1 MLCPHLSSLDCQLKK
16 HRMTLEVELVW
27 FGCQTCSDPLL
38 FYHLSGLRISP
49 GSSLFQIRFGCATT
63 NNMHV
68 CTPVCVCESLPAV
81 KQQVGPGSAFLI
93 DLQVTGCVRG
103 LIASLS
109 APHLPSFSSIQSLSF
124 LSLFLV
130 LSLLSSCQR
139 SGAAAVPGVQLSP
152 RCFFSYASQTV
163 KELFAC
169 VVFMWFA
176 EFWHKK
182 LSCSLTTC
190 NPV

>member
-1 MLCPHLSSLDCQLKK
+1 
-16 HRMTLEVELVW
+16 MTLEVELVW

-38 FYHLSGLRISP
+38 FYHLSGFSISP
-49 GSSLFQIRFGCATT
+49 GSSLFQTLLGCATT

-81 KQQVGPGSAFLI
+81 KQQAGPGSAFLI

-109 APHLPSFSSIQSLSF
+109 APHLPSLSSIQSLSF
-124 LSLFLV
+124 LSLSCPLFSLFCHPARDQEQ
-130 LSLLSSCQR
+130 LLSQGSNCLLDA
-139 SGAAAVPGVQLSP
+139 SSLTLAKQLKNCL
-152 RCFFSYASQTV
+152 RA
-163 KELFAC
+163 
-169 VVFMWFA
+169 WFLCDLRN
-176 EFWHKK
+176 FGTKK

>member
-1 MLCPHLSSLDCQLKK
+1 
-16 HRMTLEVELVW
+16 MTLEVELVW

-38 FYHLSGLRISP
+38 FYHLSELRISP
-49 GSSLFQIRFGCATT
+49 GSSLFQILFGCATT

-81 KQQVGPGSAFLI
+81 KQQAGPGSAFLI
-93 DLQVTGCVRG
+93 DLQVTDCVRG

-109 APHLPSFSSIQSLSF
+109 APHLPSLSSIRPFPSSLSF
-124 LSLFLV
+124 LS
-130 LSLLSSCQR
+130 SLLSSCQR

-182 LSCSLTTC
+182 RSCSLTTC

>member
-1 MLCPHLSSLDCQLKK
+1 MYTDLTFSPHTTFGMGTKLALNFIWNGIKKVLKSLEFHLEDPGGTLSLDCQLKK

-38 FYHLSGLRISP
+38 FYHLSEFRISP
-49 GSSLFQIRFGCATT
+49 GSSLFQILFGCATT

-109 APHLPSFSSIQSLSF
+109 APHLPSLSSIQSLSF

-130 LSLLSSCQR
+130 LSSVILPEIRSSCC
-139 SGAAAVPGVQLSP
+139 P
-152 RCFFSYASQTV
+152 RGPTV
-163 KELFAC
+163 
-169 VVFMWFA
+169 
-176 EFWHKK
+176 
-182 LSCSLTTC
+182 S
-190 NPV
+190 

>member
-1 MLCPHLSSLDCQLKK
+1 
-16 HRMTLEVELVW
+16 MTLEVELVW

-38 FYHLSGLRISP
+38 FYHLSGFSISP
-49 GSSLFQIRFGCATT
+49 GSSLFQTLLGCATT

-68 CTPVCVCESLPAV
+68 CTPICVWESLPAV
-81 KQQVGPGSAFLI
+81 NSKLAQVLRFWLIFRWQAVSGGSSPACQCLTF
-93 DLQVTGCVRG
+93 
-103 LIASLS
+103 
-109 APHLPSFSSIQSLSF
+109 LPSPLCSLFPSSLSF
-124 LSLFLV
+124 LSSL

-190 NPV
+190 NPL

>member
-1 MLCPHLSSLDCQLKK
+1 MGARPLRTLYCFITFWGLAFLPGAHYSKLCLAVPQQTICMCARPYVCVRVCQRWSSKLAQVLLFWLIFRWQAVSGGSSPACQRLTSLPSPLSSP
-16 HRMTLEVELVW
+16 
-27 FGCQTCSDPLL
+27 F
-38 FYHLSGLRISP
+38 
-49 GSSLFQIRFGCATT
+49 
-63 NNMHV
+63 
-68 CTPVCVCESLPAV
+68 
-81 KQQVGPGSAFLI
+81 
-93 DLQVTGCVRG
+93 
-103 LIASLS
+103 
-109 APHLPSFSSIQSLSF
+109 PSSLSF
-124 LSLFLV
+124 LSSLL

-182 LSCSLTTC
+182 RTC
-190 NPV
+190 NLI